1 MANHEVSTCD
11 LCGVSWDKRFVN
23 PGFKVYSFWV
33 GEVHDGCDRWEDD
46 YEAILLC
53 QKCQA
58 RVAKALNG
66 KGKIDEALP
75 GEGGEAI
82 LEKTLLPGG

>member
-1 MANHEVSTCD
+1 MDKVQGTEEEEVQRGKVS
-11 LCGVSWDKRFVN
+11 LIPEGVES
-23 PGFKVYSFWV
+23 
-33 GEVHDGCDRWEDD
+33 
-46 YEAILLC
+46 
-53 QKCQA
+53 
-58 RVAKALNG
+58 LNG